1 MLSPHMTGKI
11 CLITGGNSGI
21 GKATAIGLAK
31 MGATVVIVSRSR
43 EKGEMAVNDIVGKSG
58 NKNVEMIQA
67 DMSSQDSIR
76 QLADEFKAKHEKLH
90 LLINNAGVYLTK
102 RATTPDGF
110 ESTFAVNQV
119 ISWRSKRSCG
129 CSIYPST

>member
-1 MLSPHMTGKI
+1 MSSANMTGKI
-11 CLITGGNSGI
+11 CIVTGGNSGI

-43 EKGEMAVNDIVGKSG
+43 EKGEIAVNDIVGKSG

-76 QLADEFKAKHEKLH
+76 QLADEFKAKHE
-90 LLINNAGVYLTK
+90 
-102 RATTPDGF
+102 
-110 ESTFAVNQV
+110 
-119 ISWRSKRSCG
+119 
-129 CSIYPST
+129 